1 MELSDYPKTVTLKDG
16 SSAIMRPMVIED
28 LDALHRFFTEDV
40 PEEDRMHLKDDVADR
55 EVLEGWASK
64 LNYDKVLP
72 ILMLDGERIIA
83 DGTIKHTPRG
93 WSSHLAEIRLVVSRE
108 YQGKG
113 AGILLLKELVLLAQ
127 GKKAD
132 LLQAQVFEN
141 SPTGIAVFQKLGFRI
156 EAVLR
161 GFAMDIKGNRQNLVV
176 LVRDVSELWKRM
188 EDLLL
193 ESDWRGDS

>member
-1 MELSDYPKTVTLKDG
+1 MELSDYPKTVKLKDG

-28 LDALHRFFTEDV
+28 LDALHRFFIDDV

>member
-1 MELSDYPKTVTLKDG
+1 
-16 SSAIMRPMVIED
+16 
-28 LDALHRFFTEDV
+28 
-40 PEEDRMHLKDDVADR
+40 
-55 EVLEGWASK
+55 
-64 LNYDKVLP
+64 
-72 ILMLDGERIIA
+72 
-83 DGTIKHTPRG
+83 
-93 WSSHLAEIRLVVSRE
+93 VSRE